1 VKRKVT
7 LADVA
12 THASTSI
19 KTASRVINGDEKV
32 TPEVKVRVE
41 QAVVALGYRVDLLA
55 RSLRKGVDDVLA
67 VVVPTI
73 GDKFFATAIE
83 EIEAVA
89 LERDTQILIASNHQ
103 DAAKEK
109 QVIRQLEQRRVSGM
123 IIVPNS
129 ADYGFMKLSPTPT
142 VFLDRG
148 PDGFESDVVKVDD
161 AFGAQLATEHLI
173 AAGHKKIAVISDTF
187 KVKTSCLRVDGYKAA
202 LRKNN
207 IAVEEKFV
215 YMGAVSIEDGA
226 RIATEILRNTPEVTA
241 IFSSRS
247 TITMGLL
254 RVLHERNRQ
263 DIAVI
268 SFGDF
273 DMAQVVEPK
282 ISVIDHSPRELGR
295 LAALRIF
302 AKIDGEEFEPETMMG
317 HLSIIRRGSGEL
329 TPREVLNV
337 NVG

>member
-1 VKRKVT
+1 MKKKVT
-7 LADVA
+7 LSDVA
-12 THASTSI
+12 AHATTSV

-41 QAVVALGYRVDLLA
+41 EAVEALGYRVDLLA

-89 LERDTQILIASNHQ
+89 LERGTQIIIASNHL
-103 DAAKEK
+103 DPVKEK
-109 QVIRQLEQRRVSGM
+109 QIIRQLEQRRVSGM
-123 IIVPNS
+123 IIVPNV
-129 ADYGFMKLSPTPT
+129 ADYSFMKLSPTPT

-148 PDGFESDVVKVDD
+148 PHGIQADVVQVDD
-161 AFGAQLATEHLI
+161 KFGAQLATEHLI
-173 AAGHKKIAVISDTF
+173 AAGHTNIAFITDDSKI
-187 KVKTSCLRVDGYKAA
+187 KTAQLRIDGYKAA
-202 LRKNN
+202 LAKHK
-207 IAVEEKFV
+207 ITFQDKYVFL
-215 YMGAVSIEDGA
+215 GAHSADDAA
-226 RIATEILRNTPEVTA
+226 RITTELFRTAPEVTA
-241 IFSSRS
+241 ILSSRS
-247 TITMGLL
+247 VATMGIL
-254 RVLHERNRQ
+254 RTLHEFNRH
-263 DIAVI
+263 DIAII

-273 DMAQVVEPK
+273 EMAQVVEPK

-302 AKIDGEEFEPETMMG
+302 AKIDGEKYEPETIMG

-329 TPREVLNV
+329 PPREVRNV